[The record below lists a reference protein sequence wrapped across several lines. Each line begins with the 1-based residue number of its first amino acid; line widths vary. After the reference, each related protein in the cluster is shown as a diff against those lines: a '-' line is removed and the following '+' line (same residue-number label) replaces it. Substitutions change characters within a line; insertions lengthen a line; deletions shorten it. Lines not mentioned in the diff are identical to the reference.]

1 MLSAE
6 QCKMTKIK
14 EIRKLTG
21 LSQAKFAEKYHIPKR
36 TLENW
41 EEGTNDAPKYVLELL
56 ERCVRTDFQIEK
68 DK

>member
-1 MLSAE
+1 MNTD
-6 QCKMTKIK
+6 CKMKKIK

-21 LSQAKFAEKYHIPKR
+21 LSQAKFAEKYHISKR

-41 EEGTNDAPKYVLELL
+41 EEGINDAPTYVLELL
-56 ERCVRTDFQIEK
+56 ERCVRTDFHIKE